1 MGRMF
6 KKRQNSIPAD
16 RVNLALRRA
25 RPLRTVSPRADRTQT
40 WAVCYVIDPQG
51 DRVEGIMIDYSSSG
65 ARIRFRHRTA
75 FAERVRLQSP
85 KLRLDRL
92 AEIVRNEVYDIGV
105 RFID

>member
-1 MGRMF
+1 MF
-6 KKRQNSIPAD
+6 KKKQNSIPAE
-16 RVNLALRRA
+16 RLNLALTRSKS
-25 RPLRTVSPRADRTQT
+25 LRTVSPRADRTQT
-40 WAVCYVIDPQG
+40 WAVCYIVDPQG

-75 FAERVRLQSP
+75 FSGRVRLQSP